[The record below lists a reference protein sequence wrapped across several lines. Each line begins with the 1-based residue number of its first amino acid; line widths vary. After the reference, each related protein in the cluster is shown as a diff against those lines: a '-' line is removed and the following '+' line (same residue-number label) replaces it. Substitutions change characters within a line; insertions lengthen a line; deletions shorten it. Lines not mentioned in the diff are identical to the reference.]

1 MSLKNNKYARR
12 LAAALM
18 TGTMMV
24 SMLGMTAM
32 AQGGEPGDEPVK
44 AITKVLEKD
53 ATLYAPKT
61 EFEFTISP
69 ATGGLDKVDGVT
81 VQPGPAEGV
90 LFSTDEG
97 NAATATIPSSPDKGA
112 VTDTRVTLGSLNIVL
127 DQNKFSGVG
136 IYRYEIKETTGSF
149 AGVSYDTTTEYLDV
163 HVTNKTGGGYDYTY
177 TIINSSDSSAKGDG
191 TFTNSYKKA
200 NNNLYDLKVT
210 KNIEGNQAN
219 MSDTFNFSIQI
230 DSDVTGEQFYVVVY
244 DKAGTATEQV
254 KTVIGDDS
262 NGQTF
267 TLGDDQ
273 YAVIYGLSTKD
284 RYTVTEID
292 ANTDDY
298 YTTSSIDNAKPTE
311 NATIANTEDIMGD
324 VDITFINTRKAST
337 PTGVILNIAP
347 YILMVALAG
356 VLAFFFLRK
365 RRYDL

>member
-32 AQGGEPGDEPVK
+32 AQGGEPEKQPVK

-61 EFEFTISP
+61 DFEFTISP
-69 ATGGLDKVDGVT
+69 ATENLGNVDGVT
-81 VQPGPAEGV
+81 VQPGPAGGV
-90 LFSTDEG
+90 LFSADKG
-97 NAATATIPSSPDKGA
+97 NVATATIPSGPDKGKI
-112 VTDTRVTLGSLNIVL
+112 TDTSVTLGSLNIVL
-127 DQNKFSGVG
+127 DQSKFSGVG

-149 AGVSYDTTTEYLDV
+149 AGVSYDTTTKYLDV

-177 TIINSSDSSAKGDG
+177 TIINSSNPSAKGDG
-191 TFTNSYKKA
+191 TFTNSYKKE

-219 MSDTFNFSIQI
+219 MDDTFNFSIQI
-230 DSDVTGEQFYVVVY
+230 DSDVTGEEFYVVVY
-244 DKAGTATEQV
+244 EKTGTV
-254 KTVIGDDS
+254 KESVTVIGDDE
-262 NGQTF
+262 NAQTF
-267 TLGDDQ
+267 ELGDDQ
-273 YAVIYGLSTKD
+273 YAIIYGLSAGD
-284 RYTVTEID
+284 RYTVKETD
-292 ANTDDY
+292 ANQDGYKTKSKIGEAD
-298 YTTSSIDNAKPTE
+298 ATE
-311 NATIANTEDIMGD
+311 AVEIANAEDITGD
-324 VDITFINTRKAST
+324 VDITFINTRSAST